1 MKFNIAKK
9 LLAGV
14 IAWALIFS
22 SAHAATMTFNFEA
35 EQSFVDLPL
44 GPGSIAE
51 TASQFSMITG
61 SVTIGPRVTPGET
74 MIQFFIDQLSIDVT
88 FSSINI
94 INNGSGQQ
102 VAGIASLPN
111 DGAAGFAFL
120 DLAPLDAGLLSP
132 TGELAPLDQI
142 VLSEL
147 VSRGIAFFSDRGDDS
162 AAFVD
167 FEFTSFS
174 VPTNEVPLP
183 AAAWV
188 FLAGLGGLRAMRRKG
203 SAHNA

>member
-22 SAHAATMTFNFEA
+22 SAHAITMTFNFEA
-35 EQSFVDLPL
+35 EQSSVDMPL
-44 GPGSIAE
+44 PGSIAE
-51 TASQFSMITG
+51 TASQFSTITG
-61 SVTIGPRVTPGET
+61 SVTVVPGVIPGET

-94 INNGSGQQ
+94 INNGSAQQ
-102 VAGIASLPN
+102 VAGIASLPD
-111 DGAAGFAFL
+111 DGAAGFTFL
-120 DLAPLDAGLLSP
+120 DVAPLDAGLLSP

-147 VSRGIAFFSDRGDDS
+147 VSRGIAFFSDSGDD
-162 AAFVD
+162 AASFVD
-167 FEFTSFS
+167 FDFTSFS